1 MQLTMEPISI
11 TVEVNGSAQRL
22 KVMPYH
28 TLAVVIREQLGLL
41 GTKISCG
48 EGECGACTVIL
59 DGKAVNSCMVLAV
72 EVDGCSILTIEGLAK
87 NGELHPI
94 QTAFIEEGAV
104 QCGFCTPGMVM
115 STKALL
121 DENPEPEEEQIRE
134 ALAGN
139 LCRCTGYHR
148 IINAVHAA
156 ARKIAVHSD
165 EAK

>member
-1 MQLTMEPISI
+1 MNIEPISI
-11 TVEVNGSAQRL
+11 TVEINGTVNQL
-22 KVMPYH
+22 KVMPHH

-59 DGKAVNSCMVLAV
+59 DGKAVNSCMVLAP

-121 DENPEPEEEQIRE
+121 DENPTPAEEQVRE

-148 IINAVHAA
+148 IINAVNAV
-156 ARKIAVHSD
+156 ARKCSGHFD
-165 EAK
+165 ETK

>member
-1 MQLTMEPISI
+1 MQIDSVQIAVT
-11 TVEVNGSAQRL
+11 VNGVMHRL
-22 KVMPYH
+22 RVLPHH
-28 TLAVVIREQLGLL
+28 TLASVIREQLGLL
-41 GTKISCG
+41 GTKVSCG

-59 DGKAVNSCMVLAV
+59 DGKAVNSCMVLAP
-72 EVDGCSILTIEGLAK
+72 EVDGCSVLTIEGLAK

-115 STKALL
+115 SSKALL
-121 DENPEPEEEQIRE
+121 DENPEPSEDQIRE
-134 ALAGN
+134 SLAGN

-148 IINAVHAA
+148 IVNAVQSAT
-156 ARKIAVHSD
+156 RKCSEPIN

>member
-1 MQLTMEPISI
+1 MH
-11 TVEVNGSAQRL
+11 RL
-22 KVMPYH
+22 RVLPHH
-28 TLAVVIREQLGLL
+28 TLASVIREQLGLL
-41 GTKISCG
+41 GTKVSCG

-59 DGKAVNSCMVLAV
+59 DGKAVNSCMVLAP
-72 EVDGCSILTIEGLAK
+72 EVDGCSVLTIEGLAK

-115 STKALL
+115 SSKALL
-121 DENPEPEEEQIRE
+121 DENPEPSEDQIRE

-148 IINAVHAA
+148 IINAVNAV
-156 ARKIAVHSD
+156 ARNCSGHFD
-165 EAK
+165 ETK

>member
-1 MQLTMEPISI
+1 MNIEPLSI
-11 TVEVNGSAQRL
+11 TVEINGTVNQL
-22 KVMPYH
+22 KVMPHH

-59 DGKAVNSCMVLAV
+59 DGKAVNSCMVLAP

-94 QTAFIEEGAV
+94 QTAFIKEGAV

-121 DENPEPEEEQIRE
+121 DENPTPAEEQVRE

-148 IINAVHAA
+148 IINAVNAV
-156 ARKIAVHSD
+156 ARKCSGHFD
-165 EAK
+165 ETK

>member
-1 MQLTMEPISI
+1 MQLTMEPILI
-11 TVEVNGSAQRL
+11 TVEVNGATQRL
-22 KVMPYH
+22 KVMPYQ

-59 DGKAVNSCMVLAV
+59 DGKAVNSCIVLAV
-72 EVDGCSILTIEGLAK
+72 EADGCSILTIEGLAK

-148 IINAVHAA
+148 IINAVQAA
-156 ARKIAVHSD
+156 ARKSSVHSD
-165 EAK
+165 ETK

>member
-1 MQLTMEPISI
+1 MMIESIPI
-11 TVEVNGSAQRL
+11 TVEVNGTIQRL
-22 KVMPYH
+22 KVMPH
-28 TLAVVIREQLGLL
+28 HSLAVVIREQLGLL

-72 EVDGCSILTIEGLAK
+72 EADGCSVLTIEGLAK

-156 ARKIAVHSD
+156 ARKSSVHSG
-165 EAK
+165 ETK